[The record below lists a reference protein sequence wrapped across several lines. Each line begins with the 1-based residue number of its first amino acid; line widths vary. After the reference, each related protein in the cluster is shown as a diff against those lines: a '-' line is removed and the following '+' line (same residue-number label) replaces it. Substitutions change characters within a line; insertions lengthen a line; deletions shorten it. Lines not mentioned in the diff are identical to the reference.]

1 MNTEVY
7 LLISALAF
15 VTYFTRVSGHLILS
29 RFKHINPR
37 VEAALEAVPAAVL
50 TTIAIP
56 PALTNGGAEFLAMA
70 VAFVACLRLPA
81 LAVIILGV
89 VVLVAARNFGL

>member
-1 MNTEVY
+1 MNSEVY

-15 VTYFTRVSGHLILS
+15 VTYLTRVGGHIILS

-56 PALTNGGAEFLAMA
+56 PALTNGAAEFLAMA
-70 VAFVACLRLPA
+70 VAVIACLRLPS

-89 VVLVAARNFGL
+89 AVLVAGRQVGL